1 MDKQYGII
9 SNVTFQK
16 RAVHTNLDIYA
27 FIGAKHN
34 DCMKSDKCIPVISC
48 CVNNISNSTS

>member
-16 RAVHTNLDIYA
+16 RDVHTKLDIYA
-27 FIGAKHN
+27 FIGEI
-34 DCMKSDKCIPVISC
+34 C
-48 CVNNISNSTS
+48 